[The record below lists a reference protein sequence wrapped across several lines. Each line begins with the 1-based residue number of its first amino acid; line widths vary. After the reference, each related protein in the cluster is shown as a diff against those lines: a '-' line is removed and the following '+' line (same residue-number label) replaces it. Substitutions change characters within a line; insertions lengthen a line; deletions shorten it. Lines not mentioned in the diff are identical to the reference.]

1 MSSLMLPDKHFAFD
15 EGEFIMALGSV
26 ESRQV
31 WQSDFRQGKTQVMK
45 ECLVTPELHENT
57 YILSKKKTFKVVHAG
72 C

>member
-1 MSSLMLPDKHFAFD
+1 M
-15 EGEFIMALGSV
+15 
-26 ESRQV
+26 